1 MYIRDMRSLRYIPN
15 YTVADYKM
23 WEGDWE
29 LIDGV
34 PVAMSP
40 SPVRK
45 HQSIA
50 AIISRYIGNAIAAL
64 KDSCGD
70 CEVVYELDWI
80 VNDDTVL
87 RPDIAVV
94 CSESGDFITKPPALI
109 VEILS
114 PSTALKDRQVKYDI
128 YQEQG
133 VKYYTII
140 DPATKKHL
148 AFQLKDGAYYD
159 HSENEFVI
167 HEGCAI
173 SLDIEEILLELKA

>member
-1 MYIRDMRSLRYIPN
+1 MRSLRYIPN
-15 YTVADYKM
+15 YTVADYNM

-40 SPVRK
+40 SPVRR
-45 HQSIA
+45 HQSIGGKIYSRILG
-50 AIISRYIGNAIAAL
+50 AIESQHATF
-64 KDSCGD
+64 GD

-80 VNDDTVL
+80 VNEDTVL

-94 CSESGDFITKPPALI
+94 CGEKGDFIMHSPVVI

-114 PSTALKDRQVKYDI
+114 PSTSLKDRKVKYDI

-133 VKYYTII
+133 VKYYII
-140 DPATKKHL
+140 VDPATSKHR

-159 HSENEFVI
+159 YSENEFVI

-173 SLDIEEILLELKA
+173 SLDIKEILLEFKA